1 MALSHMHELTCDWG
15 DALSQTVAI
24 GANTV
29 VTSRNAALGAAT
41 FMMSDD
47 ADWSEDDRRRR
58 PDRIL
63 VYELTEVRALLL
75 DVGPTPEFS
84 GGTP

>member
-1 MALSHMHELTCDWG
+1 MHLRYELNCEWG
-15 DALSQTVAI
+15 DALSQIVTI
-24 GANTV
+24 GSNS
-29 VTSRNAALGAAT
+29 VTGRIAATGAAT

-63 VYELTEVRALLL
+63 VYELTEVRTLVL

-84 GGTP
+84 GGNP